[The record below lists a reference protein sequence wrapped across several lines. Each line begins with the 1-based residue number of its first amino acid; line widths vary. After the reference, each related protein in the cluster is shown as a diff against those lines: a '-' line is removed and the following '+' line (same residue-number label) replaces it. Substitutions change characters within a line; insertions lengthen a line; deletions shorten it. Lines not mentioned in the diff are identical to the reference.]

1 MSDVV
6 LGSHEVV
13 RHVFP
18 DDQER
23 EEFLQ
28 RVSKDWYNPDYHVY
42 LWLYVPRN
50 PFFGFVWLFYCFFFD
65 GCWVYVDGMLRGFG
79 LFHAVLLFSGIV
91 CSFLNFVGYFL
102 DFCLAMCFKVSAS

>member
-28 RVSKDWYNPDYHVY
+28 RVSKDWHNPDYHVY
-42 LWLYVPRN
+42 LWLYVSRN
-50 PFFGFVWLFYCFFFD
+50 PFLDLICLLDCLFLMGVGLMSM
-65 GCWVYVDGMLRGFG
+65 GCYVDLGCFMRFCYSLE
-79 LFHAVLLFSGIV
+79 LFVLS
-91 CSFLNFVGYFL
+91 
-102 DFCLAMCFKVSAS
+102 